1 MILNVLLIT
10 LSSPPSP
17 LQVSDGKHPLR
28 YTMFTINVSLLTLTL
43 ANHSVITVRQ
53 TADVSF
59 LATRHTFLSKLAP
72 IDTFSYIT

>member
-28 YTMFTINVSLLTLTL
+28 YTMFTINVLLTLTL

-72 IDTFSYIT
+72 IGTFHT